1 MMQLAL
7 AFLLWSLARAFPLPS
22 STTTQP
28 ASFTGSDLHLATNYL
43 TTFYQRPLK
52 SGVQKRSTDPLT
64 PELREMQSF
73 FGLAVTGHLNPETL
87 NLMRQPRC
95 GVPDVAEY
103 NLFPRNLRW
112 PTANLT
118 YRLMNYTPDLPQA
131 TVDLAMEEAFKV
143 WADVTNLEF
152 VQIESGVADIMI
164 SFGSLEHGDFFP
176 FDGPSGILAHAFPPG
191 QYIGGDA
198 HFDEDE
204 TWTNTTTGY
213 NIFAVAAHEF
223 GHVLGLDHSRNPEA
237 LMYPVYSFSGSA
249 DFSLSEDDVQGI
261 QALYGAKN
269 PSVGCTPQTEPMRC
283 EPGLPID
290 AVTDLRG

>member
-1 MMQLAL
+1 MMKLAL
-7 AFLLWSLARAFPLPS
+7 AFLLWSIARGFPVPS
-22 STTTQP
+22 SSTIQP
-28 ASFTGSDLHLATNYL
+28 ASFTASDLHLAKNYL
-43 TTFYQRPLK
+43 KNFYQSPLK
-52 SGVQKRSTDPLT
+52 WGVQKRSTDPLT

-73 FGLAVTGHLNPETL
+73 FGLVATGHLDSETV

-112 PTANLT
+112 PTVNLT
-118 YRLMNYTPDLPQA
+118 YRLVNYTPDLPHA
-131 TVDLAMEEAFKV
+131 VVELAMQEAFKV

-152 VQIESGVADIMI
+152 IQIESGVADIMI

-213 NIFAVAAHEF
+213 NLFAVAAHEF
-223 GHVLGLDHSRNPEA
+223 GHVLGLDHSNNPEA
-237 LMYPVYSFSGSA
+237 LMYPVYSFSGST
-249 DFSLSEDDVQGI
+249 DFSLSDDDVEGI
-261 QALYGAKN
+261 QALYGN
-269 PSVGCTPQTEPMRC
+269 
-283 EPGLPID
+283 
-290 AVTDLRG
+290 